1 MSKITI
7 NPDDIINY
15 CINHSTLPSSA
26 CEEIEL
32 NTKKNVH
39 GSQMLIGKLEA
50 SFFQFLIQ
58 LAGAKKVLEL
68 GTYTGY
74 SALTFAEALPSDG
87 KVITVDVNVETVN
100 LAKTY
105 WSKSIHGKKIESI
118 IGEGLTVLAK
128 LNEKFDFIFIDAD
141 KANYSNYLEICLTK
155 LNDNGFIAVDNTLW
169 DGLVLDP
176 NGDKQ
181 TKAIQNHNK
190 LVSSIKGL
198 HACLIPLR
206 DGIFLIKK
214 RG

>member
-1 MSKITI
+1 MSSVII
-7 NPDDIINY
+7 NPVEIINY
-15 CINHSTLPSSA
+15 CIDHSTPPSSA

-58 LAGAKKVLEL
+58 LSKAKKVLEL

-74 SALTFAEALPSDG
+74 SALTFAEALPDDG
-87 KVITVDVNVETVN
+87 KVITVDINAETVN

-105 WSKSIHGKKIESI
+105 WSKSPHGKKIESI
-118 IGEGLTVLAK
+118 IGEGIKVLAK
-128 LNEKFDFIFIDAD
+128 LDEKFDFIFIDAD
-141 KANYSNYLEICLTK
+141 KANYSNYLEACLAK
-155 LNDNGFIAVDNTLW
+155 LSENGFIAVDNTLW
-169 DGLVLDP
+169 DGLVLES

-181 TKAIQNHNK
+181 TKAIQAHNK
-190 LVSSIKGL
+190 LASSLKGL
-198 HACLIPLR
+198 HGCLIPIR